1 MLCSLS
7 KLDKEKIKSIES
19 VEKKIGKTVLAFS
32 CHDTPPAKLTQ
43 EEIAILGETEKKL
56 GVVLVAVEK

>member
-19 VEKKIGKTVLAFS
+19 TEKKIGKTLLAFS
-32 CHDTPPAKLTQ
+32 CHDTAPAKLTQ
-43 EEIAILGETEKKL
+43 EEITVIGEIEKKL
-56 GVVLVAVEK
+56 GVLLVAVK